1 MQASAS
7 LSSLKQSIFNLKTAI
22 DVKKQTNIELQQ
34 KMIEVNTKN
43 DTFIHTTLWS
53 FLSTTCDCPALVS
66 NPCA

>member
-43 DTFIHTTLWS
+43 DTFIHTTL
-53 FLSTTCDCPALVS
+53 
-66 NPCA
+66 